1 MNAEVH
7 EEIPKLDESNHT
19 VTVDKTIN
27 VQDEQVRTKLLGNIL
42 FHKLCY
48 LYTLLILYY
57 VIYYLS

>member
-27 VQDEQVRTKLLGNIL
+27 VQDEQVGTKLLGNIL
-42 FHKLCY
+42 FIFIKTMLP
-48 LYTLLILYY
+48 IN
-57 VIYYLS
+57 S